1 MEEGEKMMSGL
12 TLTVLGCGTL
22 GTAIL
27 SGLLS
32 SISDPKSRRS
42 SPTVLSLDR
51 DSPPESGSL
60 DELPTRFI
68 ACVRRTQTA
77 DGIAKALAVH
87 ADSLT
92 ILRNENLRGA
102 QVADVV
108 LLGCPPSGARDV
120 LGAPGMGDA
129 LRGKLLISILAGVS
143 AEQIRGILYG
153 PGVDGNSDTD
163 DSQCQIVRA
172 MPNTAAFIQESMT
185 LITAPTSTMTP
196 SMLNLT
202 TWIFS
207 CIGPIAYIPSSS
219 MDACTALCGSGP
231 AFFAM
236 MLEAIVDGAVAMGV
250 RRTDAQV
257 MAAYTMRGTAGLVLA
272 GEHPAVVREKVTTP
286 GGSTIKGCMLMEE
299 GRVRWTMANVLRE
312 ATVAASRLGDTT

>member
-1 MEEGEKMMSGL
+1 MVSGL

-22 GTAIL
+22 GTSIL

-32 SISDPKSRRS
+32 SISNPKSRQS
-42 SPTVLSLDR
+42 SPTVLCLDR
-51 DSPPESGSL
+51 GSLAESGSL
-60 DELPTRFI
+60 DELPTHFI
-68 ACVRRTQTA
+68 ACVRRAQTA
-77 DGIAKALAVH
+77 EGIAKALAAH
-87 ADSLT
+87 AHSLT
-92 ILRNENLRGA
+92 ILRNENLRAA
-102 QVADVV
+102 QAADVV
-108 LLGCPPSGARDV
+108 LLSCPPSGARDV
-120 LGAPGMGDA
+120 LGAPGMVDA

-143 AEQIRGILYG
+143 AEKIQKILYG
-153 PGVDGNSDTD
+153 PGVNGNSDNNNN
-163 DSQCQIVRA
+163 SQCQIVRA

-202 TWIFS
+202 RWIFS